1 MINFRILNIT
11 IPATTTCN
19 SNILDVL
26 NSKIKGNKYQLSMY
40 SQNMMN
46 RRTAVDRTYRSFA
59 DVVVAVTLL
68 ITTLEKTWFRRPA
81 LPLCSGSRARVFLCS
96 KTLDRFQ
103 MCAAVAGQEFL
114 CAAKR

>member
-1 MINFRILNIT
+1 VRFYRDSCCNARGTLLVKKKWNGLLDCVGKLGTISIINSKILIMT

-26 NSKIKGNKYQLSMY
+26 NSKMNGNKQQLNMY

-46 RRTAVDRTYRSFA
+46 RGTAVDHTYRSFA

-68 ITTLEKTWFRRPA
+68 ITTLE
-81 LPLCSGSRARVFLCS
+81 
-96 KTLDRFQ
+96 
-103 MCAAVAGQEFL
+103 
-114 CAAKR
+114 